1 MSDSS
6 PTPKKRGRPPKIKEV
21 ETNSATPP
29 SYENNSYATYQGSYQ
44 DVTTNLFGSNFFSS
58 YSTESIESMVANPM
72 NTNREVRHMA
82 KLIYNSNGIVTN
94 VVDYMVAMPT
104 LDKIIIPHGTSKPKI
119 KKNKEKMEW
128 ALKTIKDKEFIRDC
142 IFRDANEGICFYY
155 CETTKPINDKDN
167 TLSDYDIQRITEINS
182 LDDSGMNISMISLS
196 ADYCKI
202 VGIKNSSY
210 VIAFNLDYF
219 SDYVGDSLERKLKK
233 YPKEIRDGYTT
244 KNTQSN
250 SNNWLILDNTKTIVH
265 KIRSSKD
272 EPWGRPL
279 VLAALKNILYSDYF
293 TETKRNV
300 LDELNNK
307 VIYETFPEGEKK
319 GMSSLTEKQQKN
331 QHETVKTAVMQ
342 KNSRGGTSFFSVA
355 AGTKLDSLDVQTAIF
370 DEKNEKD
377 LTDKIATDLGFAA
390 SLLNGSSSGNYST
403 QQNNLQLV
411 ISEVFSWIE
420 GISSEL
426 NKVINANVIQDKVN
440 YMEVYYLPCSLVNR
454 KEFFGYMKDLYSS
467 AKGSLSALIAST
479 GVNVDA
485 YMAMLDYETEENW
498 ENRYPIHATSFT
510 MSGKDSADSDK
521 DKSGGAPTVDNPTN
535 QQTIQTKSN
544 NGNKQPK
551 PSTK

>member
-1 MSDSS
+1 MAEEIL
-6 PTPKKRGRPPKIKEV
+6 PKKRGRPKKIAPDNVV
-21 ETNSATPP
+21 EPNNV
-29 SYENNSYATYQGSYQ
+29 SYEQNSYVSYGGTYQ
-44 DVTTNLFGSNFFSS
+44 DVTTNLFGSNFFSKHTS
-58 YSTESIESMVANPM
+58 ESIESMVANPM
-72 NTNREVRHMA
+72 ETNQEVRHMS

-104 LDKIIIPHGTSKPKI
+104 LDKIIIPRGKSKDKI
-119 KKNKEKMEW
+119 KINKEKMEI

-142 IFRDANEGICFYY
+142 IFRDAIEGICFYY
-155 CETTKPINDKDN
+155 CEITKPIKDKTN
-167 TLSDYDIQRITEINS
+167 TLSDYDIQRITEINT
-182 LDDSGMNISMISLS
+182 LNDMGMNISMISLS

-219 SDYVGDSLERKLKK
+219 NDYVGDSLERKLKK
-233 YPKEIRDGYTT
+233 YPKEIRDGYYNKISN
-244 KNTQSN
+244 KNSK
-250 SNNWLILDNTKTIVH
+250 NWLILDNKKTVVH

-272 EPWGRPL
+272 EAWGRPL

-307 VIYETFPEGEKK
+307 IIYQTLPEGKEKGK
-319 GMSSLTEKQQKN
+319 SSLTETQQKN
-331 QHETVKTAVMQ
+331 QHENVKTAVMQ
-342 KNSRGGTSFFSVA
+342 KNTRGGTSFFTVA
-355 AGTKLDSLDVQTAIF
+355 CGTKLDSLDTSTDIF
-370 DEKNEKD
+370 DEKNEKE

-411 ISEVFSWIE
+411 MSEVFSWIE
-420 GISSEL
+420 GITNEL
-426 NKVINANVIQDKVN
+426 NKVINENVIKDREN
-440 YMEVYYLPCSLVNR
+440 YIEVYYLPCSLVNR

-485 YMAMLDYETEENW
+485 YMAILEYETENDW
-498 ENRYPIHATSFT
+498 ENKFPIHATSFT
-510 MSGKDSADSDK
+510 MSGKDTTNTDK
-521 DKSGGAPTVDNPTN
+521 DKSGGRPEENNPIN
-535 QQTIQTKSN
+535 QQSIQTKST
-544 NGNKQPK
+544 NGNNQPK